1 MIKQLAAVL
10 FLVGGAQS
18 SAAATLAEAQSLYE
32 RNKVAESE
40 RAFAALSADTGASSL
55 DRSAAER
62 QLARI
67 AWLIDAD
74 ASRAVDHLQRATAIG
89 GDRCADA
96 ALLARVLR
104 ESGRGD
110 QAFSRQDELL
120 AACEAPDGKD
130 SVRVQLARALLDR
143 SMGDPASRAALLAA
157 AMDQGAK
164 LSDRSNVEGAR
175 VRLGAALLTGDAP
188 DALAAW
194 KDYFWLDSEDAP
206 KVLAGLQATARFT
219 AGLAPAASIDDRLAL
234 SELLT
239 RAGFIEE
246 ARRYAELHALGQ
258 HAAGRPL
265 WRKLSAHWDALR
277 KVREVEIRVN
287 RGLARGKRD
296 ETSLEQAAKEATMS
310 LMAAS
315 GAKGD
320 PREIL
325 REHYGLVATVGQTSG
340 YPSIHLG
347 HLIEDESDRVTQYG
361 KSADVRMMVIDNMVG
376 NGFESWLWDGSAM
389 VGGWTANG
397 IIVHVRPGYVRSPM
411 QAFRLTY
418 DSKDRR
424 RVIARQ
430 KERAAADIAALK
442 ARPVA
447 TLEGLNDRLQL
458 QLVDQVWNGALGRAV
473 DRDEAKRL
481 FLADYSRANLDQSI
495 RVHEGRHAID
505 NSLGLKDNVDQAVLE
520 YQAKLAELALTAY
533 PRMALENMNRSL
545 EGEGPH
551 DRGGARVFA
560 GFKAW
565 METHTDQVIGYD
577 PTVPVLAQLD
587 KLTDGQ
593 MREIAA
599 SLDPLAKGAPTASAD
614 SPSGKSTT
622 LRPGKQERK

>member
-1 MIKQLAAVL
+1 MIKQLAVAL
-10 FLVGGAQS
+10 FLAGVAQP

-32 RNKVAESE
+32 RNKVAEAE
-40 RAFAALSADTGASSL
+40 RAFAAVSADSTATSL

-62 QLARI
+62 QLARV

-74 ASRAVDHLQRATAIG
+74 ASRAVAHLKQATAIG

-96 ALLARVLR
+96 AMLAKVLR
-104 ESGRGD
+104 EAGRGVE
-110 QAFSRQDELL
+110 ALSRQEELL
-120 AACEAPDGKD
+120 GACEAPDGKD
-130 SVRVQLARALLDR
+130 SVRVHLTGALIDRA
-143 SMGDPASRAALLAA
+143 MGEPTRRAALLAA
-157 AMDQGAK
+157 AMEQGA
-164 LSDRSNVEGAR
+164 LLTDRSDVEGAR
-175 VRLGAALLTGDAP
+175 VRLGAALLSGNAAA
-188 DALAAW
+188 ALAAW
-194 KDYFWLDSEDAP
+194 KDFFWLDSEDAP
-206 KVLAGLQATARFT
+206 KALARFGAIQRMT
-219 AGLAPAASIDDRLAL
+219 GGLAQSATIDDRLAL
-234 SELLT
+234 AELLT

-246 ARRYAELHALGQ
+246 ARRYAELHGLARAAEGQ
-258 HAAGRPL
+258 PV
-265 WRKLSAHWDALR
+265 WRKLAAHWDAMR
-277 KVREVEIRVN
+277 KVRAVEVRVN

-296 ETSLEQAAKEATMS
+296 DTSLEQAAKEATVA
-310 LMAAS
+310 LMAAA
-315 GAKGD
+315 GASGD
-320 PREIL
+320 PRQVL
-325 REHYGLVATVGQTSG
+325 REHYGLVATVGKTSG
-340 YPSIHLG
+340 YPSIHMG
-347 HLIEDESDRVTQYG
+347 HLIEDSTDRVTQYG
-361 KSADVRMMVIDNMVG
+361 KSADVRLMVIDNMVG

-389 VGGWTANG
+389 VGGWTADG
-397 IIVHVRPGYVRSPM
+397 TIVHVRPGYVRSPM

-418 DSKDRR
+418 DSEDRR

-430 KERAAADIAALK
+430 KERAARDIADLK

-458 QLVDQVWNGALGRAV
+458 QLVDQVWSGAQSRATTA
-473 DRDEAKRL
+473 DEAKRL

-533 PRMALENMNRSL
+533 PRMAFRNMNRSL

-560 GFKAW
+560 EFKSW
-565 METHTDQVIGYD
+565 MEAHPDRIVGYD
-577 PTVPVLAQLD
+577 PAVPVLAQLD

-599 SLDPLAKGAPTASAD
+599 DLDPLSGKPIASAD

-622 LRPGKQERK
+622 PRPGKR